1 MEDTLK
7 KNIKEIVKE
16 ECRTLGLDYYD
27 DEEQSGVKTRS
38 TTKYAKTTTSSEA
51 DELEKMKRDI
61 QSRKQQNQADRG
73 ARHMN
78 S

>member
-1 MEDTLK
+1 MEDALK
-7 KNIKEIVKE
+7 KNIKEIIKE

-27 DEEQSGVKTRS
+27 EEEPSGVKTRS
-38 TTKYAKTTTSSEA
+38 TTKYAEKTTSSEA

-61 QSRKQQNQADRG
+61 QSRKQQNQADRE